1 MINWGLAPYPTQI
14 EPATIIGFVGWVIP
28 AGTEHPEE
36 AWELLKFL
44 TTNLEAQR
52 DVAQRGIGIPGLL
65 EAVAMGDFIMP
76 YEPETD
82 LEIWQHSIARAR
94 SIPMHRQWTRTVE
107 GVVTEEFTLM
117 YVGEKTVDEAMDD
130 AARRMNEVLA
140 EPIE

>member
-1 MINWGLAPYPTQI
+1 
-14 EPATIIGFVGWVIP
+14 
-28 AGTEHPEE
+28 
-36 AWELLKFL
+36 
-44 TTNLEAQR
+44 
-52 DVAQRGIGIPGLL
+52 
-65 EAVAMGDFIMP
+65 
-76 YEPETD
+76 

-117 YVGEKTVDEAMDD
+117 YVGEKSVDEAMDD